1 MLWVRLLSKHKP
13 HGNYGKS
20 YLDKIASSC
29 VVILHRKVIQRCTL
43 VCRKHCFFPVG
54 KCLYMEVVSQF
65 LRVSIKSRKIVVIQ
79 KTFRESTDK
88 QKIDTSI
95 PTKLHCFFSFLKL
108 AKINMLDKLKISLI
122 KN

>member
-1 MLWVRLLSKHKP
+1 
-13 HGNYGKS
+13 
-20 YLDKIASSC
+20 
-29 VVILHRKVIQRCTL
+29 
-43 VCRKHCFFPVG
+43 
-54 KCLYMEVVSQF
+54 MEVVSQF
-65 LRVSIKSRKIVVIQ
+65 LRVSIKTRKIVIIQ

-95 PTKLHCFFSFLKL
+95 PTKLQNYTFFFGFFLKL

>member
-1 MLWVRLLSKHKP
+1 MYV
-13 HGNYGKS
+13 
-20 YLDKIASSC
+20 
-29 VVILHRKVIQRCTL
+29 TL

-95 PTKLHCFFSFLKL
+95 PTKLQNYTVFFSFLKL

>member
-1 MLWVRLLSKHKP
+1 
-13 HGNYGKS
+13 
-20 YLDKIASSC
+20 
-29 VVILHRKVIQRCTL
+29 
-43 VCRKHCFFPVG
+43 
-54 KCLYMEVVSQF
+54 MEVVSQF
-65 LRVSIKSRKIVVIQ
+65 LRVSIKTRKIVIIQ

-95 PTKLHCFFSFLKL
+95 PTKLQNYTVSFFSFLKL

>member
-1 MLWVRLLSKHKP
+1 
-13 HGNYGKS
+13 
-20 YLDKIASSC
+20 
-29 VVILHRKVIQRCTL
+29 
-43 VCRKHCFFPVG
+43 
-54 KCLYMEVVSQF
+54 MEVVSQF

-95 PTKLHCFFSFLKL
+95 PTKLQNYTGFFFVFFFKL